1 MVGGFVNQN
10 KRALSMVVFVCGSGK
25 RLLGFETD
33 AADVVELERFGGFD
47 AAEGVH
53 VPNVGNFADFYG
65 RGLGSVFQQIFAA
78 QIERNI
84 VKPAKRGLKLLF
96 GNNGAVG

>member
-10 KRALSMVVFVCGSGK
+10 KRALCMVVFVCGSSK

-53 VPNVGNFADFYG
+53 VPNIGNFADFYG
-65 RGLGSVFQQIFAA
+65 RGLGSVLQQIFAA

-84 VKPAKRGLKLLF
+84 IKPAKCGLELLL

>member
-1 MVGGFVNQN
+1 
-10 KRALSMVVFVCGSGK
+10 MVVFICGSSK
-25 RLLGFETD
+25 RLLGFEAD
-33 AADVVELERFGGFD
+33 AADVVELKRFGGFD
-47 AAEGVH
+47 PAEGID

-84 VKPAKRGLKLLF
+84 VKPAKRGLELLF
-96 GNNGAVG
+96 GDNGAVG

>member
-1 MVGGFVNQN
+1 
-10 KRALSMVVFVCGSGK
+10 MVVFVCGSSK
-25 RLLGFETD
+25 RLLGFEAD

-47 AAEGVH
+47 TAEGVH
-53 VPNVGNFADFYG
+53 VPNIGNFADFYG
-65 RGLGSVFQQIFAA
+65 HGLGSVFQQIFTA

-96 GNNGAVG
+96 GNNAAVG

>member
-1 MVGGFVNQN
+1 MVGGLVNQN
-10 KRALSMVVFVCGSGK
+10 KRALSMVVFVCGSSK
-25 RLLGFETD
+25 RLLGFKAD

-47 AAEGVH
+47 PAEGVH
-53 VPNVGNFADFYG
+53 VPNVGNFADFYR
-65 RGLGSVFQQIFAA
+65 RGLGSVLQQIFAA